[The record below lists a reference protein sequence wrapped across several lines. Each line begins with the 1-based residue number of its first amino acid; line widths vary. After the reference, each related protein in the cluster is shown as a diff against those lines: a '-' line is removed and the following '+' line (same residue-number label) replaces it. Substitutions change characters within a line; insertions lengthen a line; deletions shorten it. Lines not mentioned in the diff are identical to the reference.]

1 MDNTKKLMT
10 AAAAALSLCA
20 CGKQEV
26 KKPNVVFLL
35 FDDLGYGDLGC
46 YGQEKIETPNI
57 DALASQG
64 LLFTDMYSA
73 APLSAPSRCCLLTG
87 SHMGHSQIRGN
98 EEHYVPTDSL
108 GWNGVFLNPDAQGQ
122 FPLEEGTQTLGTMLQ
137 SAGYKTAMVGKWGLG
152 FPKSGSTPNTMGFD
166 YFYGFNCQ
174 ALAHS
179 YYPVKLWENGV
190 EVETGNDLVVQGC
203 NFPDS
208 LDKYDPANY
217 EKYGGKH
224 YSCDLM
230 YDKMEKFVEENASSL
245 FFLMWTTTVPH
256 SAVQAPM
263 DEVMHYVEKLGD
275 EEPCTDPGMYLPNR
289 YPLATYAAMVT
300 HIDTQVGKLIGKL
313 KELGVWDNT
322 IFIVTSDNGP
332 ASNGNSPME
341 YFRSGG
347 PFKCAKGWGKSSLH
361 EGGIRMPFILRW
373 GDSKKCE
380 KITRISSFADIMPT
394 LADIAGIAAPAN
406 DGISLAPTIL
416 AKTAGGKVYAN
427 ANEVNAGEQKDHDFL
442 YWEFPGAKGW
452 VAVRKGEWKGLLKR
466 VQKGNTEM
474 ELYNIVKDPR
484 ETTDVA
490 AQHPEI
496 VEEMWKAVKESH
508 RDANPQ
514 VPKFCMDITYPQELS
529 LDK

>member
-1 MDNTKKLMT
+1 
-10 AAAAALSLCA
+10 
-20 CGKQEV
+20 
-26 KKPNVVFLL
+26 
-35 FDDLGYGDLGC
+35 
-46 YGQEKIETPNI
+46 
-57 DALASQG
+57 
-64 LLFTDMYSA
+64 
-73 APLSAPSRCCLLTG
+73 
-87 SHMGHSQIRGN
+87 
-98 EEHYVPTDSL
+98 
-108 GWNGVFLNPDAQGQ
+108 
-122 FPLEEGTQTLGTMLQ
+122 
-137 SAGYKTAMVGKWGLG
+137 
-152 FPKSGSTPNTMGFD
+152 
-166 YFYGFNCQ
+166 
-174 ALAHS
+174 
-179 YYPVKLWENGV
+179 
-190 EVETGNDLVVQGC
+190 
-203 NFPDS
+203 
-208 LDKYDPANY
+208 
-217 EKYGGKH
+217 
-224 YSCDLM
+224 
-230 YDKMEKFVEENASSL
+230 
-245 FFLMWTTTVPH
+245 MWTTTVPH

-300 HIDTQVGKLIGKL
+300 HIDTQVGKLISKL

-394 LADIAGIAAPAN
+394 LADIAGVAAPAN

-474 ELYNIVKDPR
+474 ELYNMVEDPR
-484 ETTDVA
+484 ETTDGA

-496 VEEMWKAVKESH
+496 VEEMWKAVRESH
-508 RDANPQ
+508 RDANPE